1 MAWLFLNETLT
12 STDLIG
18 FLIATIGVYL
28 ATRE

>member
-18 FLIATIGVYL
+18 FVIATIGVYL